1 MFFGSKVEKNI
12 KTGGCINPGVLS
24 GGKSYQARKL
34 FSQAQ
39 RIFKEASPKKL
50 CSLVECKT
58 YGPSEVLAIIPEA
71 TSEQLAKFFDILE
84 ESSSSNTSERPSVV
98 VGKVE
103 KDLSKEAKA
112 VDSSEVDY
120 QI

>member
-24 GGKSYQARKL
+24 GGKSFQARKL

-58 YGPSEVLAIIPEA
+58 YGPSDVLAIIPEA
-71 TSEQLAKFFDILE
+71 TSEQLATLTRENLWFLFMELGGFDVPGASLLIYFNEFSFL
-84 ESSSSNTSERPSVV
+84 
-98 VGKVE
+98 VGSTV
-103 KDLSKEAKA
+103 L
-112 VDSSEVDY
+112 
-120 QI
+120 I